1 MGLIWG
7 AVSLATLM
15 GFASLAVDFGRVQL
29 TKSELRRAA
38 DAAARVGAASIDV
51 STAQAR
57 SDAIA
62 WAKKNACDGRMLTD
76 SGIAVTLGVWSTTT
90 RSFRTALAAG
100 ENPNAVRVVL
110 TRPAAGAESVPL
122 VCASVLG
129 MNGVNVSAECI
140 AMFVPGININHTVDG
155 FTNPFLANATPGTKA
170 SGTNPHNSPDT
181 AGNAASNDPTLR
193 KQSPPMI
200 PLTVTPGDVIQ
211 FDGAAVGTVRHDPNL
226 PFFSPDGEL
235 GDIGHNNLTTSG
247 SNSYTERY
255 YNDNGIAD
263 TRAPINAL
271 IGVFTGDAAPNASAA
286 PANLDFRTA
295 ASRDFS
301 QLSPQNKQIFF
312 IGDGVNSGGTRQ
324 SFVVPPGATKM
335 FLATWDFYEWNNNAG
350 SRVVKIQRPGRIV
363 TVK

>member
-38 DAAARVGAASIDV
+38 DAAARVGAASIDI
-51 STAQAR
+51 STAQAK
-57 SDAIA
+57 SDATA
-62 WAKKNACDGRMLTD
+62 WAKKNACDGRLLTD
-76 SGIAVTLGVWSTTT
+76 SGIAVTVGVWDTGT
-90 RSFRTALAAG
+90 RTFRTTLVG
-100 ENPNAVRVVL
+100 TEKPNAVRVVL
-110 TRPAAGAESVPL
+110 TRPATGTESVPL
-122 VCASVLG
+122 VWGNVIG
-129 MNGVNVSAECI
+129 MKGVNVSAECI
-140 AMFVPGININHTVDG
+140 AMFVPGININHEVDG
-155 FTNPFLANATPGTKA
+155 FTNPFLANATQGTGA
-170 SGTNPHNSPDT
+170 SGINPHNNPDA
-181 AGNAASNDPTLR
+181 AGDANSSDPAKR

-200 PLTVTPGDVIQ
+200 PLSVKPGDVIQ

-226 PFFSPDGEL
+226 PFFNPDGEL
-235 GDIGHNNLTTSG
+235 GDIGHNNLTKSG
-247 SNSYTERY
+247 SNSYTERF

-271 IGVFTGDAAPNASAA
+271 VGVFTGDAAPNTSAA
-286 PANLDFRTA
+286 PANLDFRTPE
-295 ASRDFS
+295 SRDFS

-312 IGDGVNSGGTRQ
+312 IGDGVNGAGMRQ
-324 SFVVPPGATKM
+324 SFVVPEGATKL